1 MTEDTVPLPR
11 GRYLI
16 EEIDNECLIYRMPV
30 KAAVYLNETATV
42 IWRLCD
48 GTRTARQIATI
59 LAEAY
64 PEQAETI
71 LGDVQTTIDE
81 LIKAQALQLGDR
93 RKEAEPVVRV
103 RE

>member
-48 GTRTARQIATI
+48 GTRTAQEIATV
-59 LAEAY
+59 LAEAF
-64 PEQAETI
+64 PDAAESI
-71 LGDVQTTIDE
+71 AADVQATIDE
-81 LIKAQALQLGDR
+81 LIKIGTL
-93 RKEAEPVVRV
+93 
-103 RE
+103 